1 MISNNTTNF
10 QSVFKEFVQSYLEK
24 DVGTSDKDWLKNKL
38 KQESLDLTDEA
49 LDQLSSELAGGV
61 VSFNETL
68 ASIDNSRKQG
78 QKAEAWLATKAEES
92 TKNVTVDELQAVE
105 GFLQG
110 SNDRLLRSLKAAE
123 QVKSIAKTSVEVVA
137 EQILLDDFNRS
148 SADSNARYEAAIDE
162 ASANSVYGR
171 NLFDLVVKDKFTGKP
186 LEHYQVMF
194 GKTVQETIDMI
205 AAADTAGQKFIVPK
219 EMVEE
224 VQKALP
230 GKAVLDRLGGSKLIN
245 LASNPLSSK
254 IIEKCLTG
262 ELPSV
267 INQISSADSGTLIK
281 SIANNAVASGVLS
294 SGMLDGL
301 EKVVGKKV
309 INDFGGRELLEQA
322 LLSGNTEGIKVA
334 ASGALAT
341 CVNKGLVKALPA
353 NTPGIV
359 VSGLASAGIENIK
372 VLSQVAS
379 GKMTM
384 PEALNRMG
392 DMNLAMAY
400 EFVWGKYAKK
410 VAALALNYI
419 PVVGPIVSTLVSVG
433 TLPLVGEKVRSLVF
447 QGLKKVVPV
456 VKTVARKAYNTVKS
470 VCSKVKN
477 FVCNFLSW

>member
-1 MISNNTTNF
+1 MEKITNNF
-10 QSVFKEFVQSYLEK
+10 YPIFKDFLQSYLEK

-38 KQESLDLTDEA
+38 KQESLNLTDEA

-171 NLFDLVVKDKFTGKP
+171 NFFDLVVKDKFTGKP

-230 GKAVLDRLGGSKLIN
+230 GRAVLDRLGGSKLIN

-309 INDFGGRELLEQA
+309 IHDFGGRELLEQA

-419 PVVGPIVSTLVSVG
+419 PVVGPIVSTLVSAG

>member
-1 MISNNTTNF
+1 MEKITNNFNPL
-10 QSVFKEFVQSYLEK
+10 FKDFLQSYLEK
-24 DVGTSDKDWLKNKL
+24 DAGISDKDWLKEKL
-38 KQESLDLTDEA
+38 KQESLNLTDEA
-49 LDQLSSELAGGV
+49 LEQLSSELAGGV

-171 NLFDLVVKDKFTGKP
+171 NFFDLVVKDKFTGKP

-224 VQKALP
+224 VKKALP
-230 GKAVLDRLGGSKLIN
+230 GRAVLDRLGGSKLIN

-334 ASGALAT
+334 ASGTLAT

-419 PVVGPIVSTLVSVG
+419 PVVGPIVSTLVSAG

>member
-1 MISNNTTNF
+1 MEKITNNFNPI
-10 QSVFKEFVQSYLEK
+10 FKDFLQSYLEK

-38 KQESLDLTDEA
+38 KQESLNLTDEA

-78 QKAEAWLATKAEES
+78 EKAEAWLATKAEES

-123 QVKSIAKTSVEVVA
+123 QVKSVAKTSVEVVA

-171 NLFDLVVKDKFTGKP
+171 NFFDLVVKDKFTGKP

-230 GKAVLDRLGGSKLIN
+230 GRAVLDRLGGSKLIN

-419 PVVGPIVSTLVSVG
+419 PVVGPIVSTLVTAG

>member
-1 MISNNTTNF
+1 MEKITNNFNPI
-10 QSVFKEFVQSYLEK
+10 FKDFFQSYLEK
-24 DVGTSDKDWLKNKL
+24 DAGISDKDWLKEKL
-38 KQESLDLTDEA
+38 KQESLNLTDEA
-49 LDQLSSELAGGV
+49 LEKLSSELAGGV

-68 ASIDNSRKQG
+68 ASIDNGRKQG
-78 QKAEAWLATKAEES
+78 QDAEAWLATKAEES

-162 ASANSVYGR
+162 ASVNSVYGR

-230 GKAVLDRLGGSKLIN
+230 GRAVLDRLGGSKLIN
-245 LASNPLSSK
+245 LASNPLSNK

-334 ASGALAT
+334 ASGALAS

-419 PVVGPIVSTLVSVG
+419 PVVGPIVSTLVSAG

-477 FVCNFLSW
+477 FVCNLFSW

>member
-1 MISNNTTNF
+1 MDAK
-10 QSVFKEFVQSYLEK
+10 QSSPIFEDFLQSYLEK

-38 KQESLDLTDEA
+38 KQESLNLTDEA

-171 NLFDLVVKDKFTGKP
+171 NFFDLVVKDKFTGKP

-230 GKAVLDRLGGSKLIN
+230 GRAVLDRLGGSKLIN

-419 PVVGPIVSTLVSVG
+419 PVVGPIVSTLVSAG

>member
-1 MISNNTTNF
+1 MEKITNNFNPI
-10 QSVFKEFVQSYLEK
+10 FKDFLQSYLEK

-38 KQESLDLTDEA
+38 KQESLNLTDEA

-171 NLFDLVVKDKFTGKP
+171 NFFDLVVKDKFTGKP

-230 GKAVLDRLGGSKLIN
+230 GRAVLDRLGGSKLIN

-267 INQISSADSGTLIK
+267 IDQISSADSGTLIK

-301 EKVVGKKV
+301 EKVVGKKG

-419 PVVGPIVSTLVSVG
+419 PVVGPIVSTLVSAG

>member
-1 MISNNTTNF
+1 MEKITNNFNPL
-10 QSVFKEFVQSYLEK
+10 FKDFLKSYLEK
-24 DVGTSDKDWLKNKL
+24 DAGISDKDWLKEKL
-38 KQESLDLTDEA
+38 KQESLNLTDEA
-49 LDQLSSELAGGV
+49 LEQLSSELAGGV

-68 ASIDNSRKQG
+68 ASIDNGRKQG
-78 QKAEAWLATKAEES
+78 QNTEAWLATKAEES

-379 GKMTM
+379 GKMSM

-419 PVVGPIVSTLVSVG
+419 PVVGPIVSTLVTAG

-477 FVCNFLSW
+477 FVCNLFSW

>member
-1 MISNNTTNF
+1 MEKITNNFNPI
-10 QSVFKEFVQSYLEK
+10 FKDFLQSYLEK

-38 KQESLDLTDEA
+38 KQESLNLTDEA

-61 VSFNETL
+61 VCFNETL

-110 SNDRLLRSLKAAE
+110 SNDRLLRSLKVAE

-171 NLFDLVVKDKFTGKP
+171 NFFDLVVKDKFTGKP

-230 GKAVLDRLGGSKLIN
+230 GRAVLDRLGGSKLIN

-353 NTPGIV
+353 STPGIV

-419 PVVGPIVSTLVSVG
+419 PVVGPIVSTLVSAG

>member
-1 MISNNTTNF
+1 MEKITNNFNPI
-10 QSVFKEFVQSYLEK
+10 FKDFLQSYLEK

-38 KQESLDLTDEA
+38 KQESLNLTDEA

-78 QKAEAWLATKAEES
+78 EKAEAWLATKAEES

-171 NLFDLVVKDKFTGKP
+171 NFFDLVVKDKFTGKP

-230 GKAVLDRLGGSKLIN
+230 GRAVLDRLGGSKLIN

-419 PVVGPIVSTLVSVG
+419 PVVGPIVSTLVSAG

>member
-1 MISNNTTNF
+1 MDVK
-10 QSVFKEFVQSYLEK
+10 QSSPIFEDFLQSYLEK
-24 DVGTSDKDWLKNKL
+24 DAGISDKDWLKNKL
-38 KQESLDLTDEA
+38 KQESLNLTDEA

-78 QKAEAWLATKAEES
+78 QNAEAWLATKAEES

-123 QVKSIAKTSVEVVA
+123 QMKSIAKTSVEVVA

-230 GKAVLDRLGGSKLIN
+230 GRAVLDRLGGSKLIN

-267 INQISSADSGTLIK
+267 INQISAADSGTFIK

-372 VLSQVAS
+372 VLSQVES

-419 PVVGPIVSTLVSVG
+419 PVVGPIVSKLVAAG
-433 TLPLVGEKVRSLVF
+433 TLPVVGEKVRSLVF

-477 FVCNFLSW
+477 FVCNLLSW

>member
-1 MISNNTTNF
+1 MEKITNNFNPI
-10 QSVFKEFVQSYLEK
+10 FKDFLQSYLEK

-38 KQESLDLTDEA
+38 KQESLNLTDEA

-162 ASANSVYGR
+162 ASASSVYGR

-205 AAADTAGQKFIVPK
+205 AAADTAGQKFIVPQ

-419 PVVGPIVSTLVSVG
+419 PVVGPIVSTLVTAG

-477 FVCNFLSW
+477 FVCNLFSW

>member
-1 MISNNTTNF
+1 MEKITNNFNPI
-10 QSVFKEFVQSYLEK
+10 FKDFLQSYLEK

-38 KQESLDLTDEA
+38 KQESLNLTDEA

-171 NLFDLVVKDKFTGKP
+171 NFFDLVVKDKFTGKP

-230 GKAVLDRLGGSKLIN
+230 GRAVLDRLGGSKLIN

-419 PVVGPIVSTLVSVG
+419 PVVGPIVSTLVFAG

>member
-1 MISNNTTNF
+1 MDAK
-10 QSVFKEFVQSYLEK
+10 QSSPIFEDFLQSYLEK

-38 KQESLDLTDEA
+38 KQESLNLTDEA

-171 NLFDLVVKDKFTGKP
+171 NFFDLVVKDKFTGKP

-230 GKAVLDRLGGSKLIN
+230 GRAVLDRLGGSKLIN

-262 ELPSV
+262 ELPSI

-419 PVVGPIVSTLVSVG
+419 PVVGPIVSTLVSAG

-477 FVCNFLSW
+477 FVCNLLSW

>member
-1 MISNNTTNF
+1 MEKITNNFNPI
-10 QSVFKEFVQSYLEK
+10 FKDFLQSYLEK

-38 KQESLDLTDEA
+38 KQESLNLTDEA

-110 SNDRLLRSLKAAE
+110 SNDRLLRSLKVAE

-171 NLFDLVVKDKFTGKP
+171 NFFDLVVKDKFTGKP

-230 GKAVLDRLGGSKLIN
+230 GRAVLDRLGGSKLIN

-419 PVVGPIVSTLVSVG
+419 PVVGPIVSTLVSAG

-477 FVCNFLSW
+477 FVCNFLS

>member
-1 MISNNTTNF
+1 MEKITNNFNPI
-10 QSVFKEFVQSYLEK
+10 FKDFLQSYLEK

-38 KQESLDLTDEA
+38 KQESLNLTDEA

-171 NLFDLVVKDKFTGKP
+171 NFFDLVVKDKFTGKP

-230 GKAVLDRLGGSKLIN
+230 GRAVLDRLGGSKLIN

-341 CVNKGLVKALPA
+341 CVNNGLVKALPA

-419 PVVGPIVSTLVSVG
+419 PVVGPIVSTLVSAG

>member
-1 MISNNTTNF
+1 MEKITNNFNPL
-10 QSVFKEFVQSYLEK
+10 FKDFLKSYLEK
-24 DVGTSDKDWLKNKL
+24 DAGISDKDWLKEKL
-38 KQESLDLTDEA
+38 KQESLNLTDEA
-49 LDQLSSELAGGV
+49 LEQLSSELAGGV

-68 ASIDNSRKQG
+68 ASIDNGRKQG
-78 QKAEAWLATKAEES
+78 QNTEAWLATKAEES

-219 EMVEE
+219 EMV
-224 VQKALP
+224 ALP

-419 PVVGPIVSTLVSVG
+419 PVVGPIVSTLVTAG

-477 FVCNFLSW
+477 FVCNLFSW

>member
-1 MISNNTTNF
+1 MEKITNNFNPI
-10 QSVFKEFVQSYLEK
+10 FKDFLQSYLEK

-38 KQESLDLTDEA
+38 KQESLNLTDEA
-49 LDQLSSELAGGV
+49 LDQFSAELAGGV

-78 QKAEAWLATKAEES
+78 EKAEAWLATKAEES

-171 NLFDLVVKDKFTGKP
+171 NFFDLVVKDKFTGKP

-230 GKAVLDRLGGSKLIN
+230 GRAVLDRLGGSKLIN

-419 PVVGPIVSTLVSVG
+419 PVVGPIVSTLVSAG

>member
-1 MISNNTTNF
+1 MEKITNNFNPI
-10 QSVFKEFVQSYLEK
+10 FKDFLQSYLEK

-38 KQESLDLTDEA
+38 KQESLNLTDEA

-171 NLFDLVVKDKFTGKP
+171 NFFDLVVKDKFTGKP

-230 GKAVLDRLGGSKLIN
+230 GRAVLDRLGGSKLIN

-419 PVVGPIVSTLVSVG
+419 PVVGPIVSTLVSAG
-433 TLPLVGEKVRSLVF
+433 TLPLVGEKVRSSVF

>member
-1 MISNNTTNF
+1 MEKITNNFNPI
-10 QSVFKEFVQSYLEK
+10 FKDFLQSYLEK

-38 KQESLDLTDEA
+38 KQESLNLTDEA
-49 LDQLSSELAGGV
+49 LDQLSAELAGGV

-171 NLFDLVVKDKFTGKP
+171 NFFDLVVKDKFTGKP

-230 GKAVLDRLGGSKLIN
+230 GRAVLDRLGGSKLIN

-410 VAALALNYI
+410 FAALALNYI
-419 PVVGPIVSTLVSVG
+419 PVVGPIVSTLVSAG

>member
-1 MISNNTTNF
+1 MEKITNNFNPI
-10 QSVFKEFVQSYLEK
+10 FKDFLQSYLEK

-38 KQESLDLTDEA
+38 KQESLNLTDEA

-171 NLFDLVVKDKFTGKP
+171 NFFDLVVKDKFTGKP

-230 GKAVLDRLGGSKLIN
+230 GRAVLDRLGGSKLIN

-281 SIANNAVASGVLS
+281 SIANNAVVSGVLS

-419 PVVGPIVSTLVSVG
+419 PVVGPIVSTLVSAG

>member
-1 MISNNTTNF
+1 MEKITNNFNPL
-10 QSVFKEFVQSYLEK
+10 FKDFLKSYLEK
-24 DVGTSDKDWLKNKL
+24 DAGISDKDWLKEKL
-38 KQESLDLTDEA
+38 KQESLNLPDEA
-49 LDQLSSELAGGV
+49 LEQLSSELAGGV

-68 ASIDNSRKQG
+68 ASIDNGRKQG
-78 QKAEAWLATKAEES
+78 QNTEAWLATKAEES

-230 GKAVLDRLGGSKLIN
+230 GRAVLDRLGGSKLIN

-419 PVVGPIVSTLVSVG
+419 PVVGPIVSTLVSAG

-477 FVCNFLSW
+477 FVCNLLSW

>member
-1 MISNNTTNF
+1 MEKITNNFNPI
-10 QSVFKEFVQSYLEK
+10 FKDFLQSYLEK

-38 KQESLDLTDEA
+38 KQESLNLTDEA

-92 TKNVTVDELQAVE
+92 TKNVTVDELRAVE

-110 SNDRLLRSLKAAE
+110 SNDRLLRSLKVAE

-171 NLFDLVVKDKFTGKP
+171 NFFDLVVKDKFTGKP

-230 GKAVLDRLGGSKLIN
+230 GRAVLDRLGGSKLIN

-419 PVVGPIVSTLVSVG
+419 PVVGPIVSTLVSAG

>member
-1 MISNNTTNF
+1 MEKITNNFNPI
-10 QSVFKEFVQSYLEK
+10 FKDFLQSYLEK

-38 KQESLDLTDEA
+38 KQESLNLTDEA
-49 LDQLSSELAGGV
+49 LDQLGSELAGGV

-78 QKAEAWLATKAEES
+78 QKAEVWLATKAEES

-171 NLFDLVVKDKFTGKP
+171 NFFDLVVKDKFTGKP

-230 GKAVLDRLGGSKLIN
+230 GRAVLDRLGGSKLIN

-419 PVVGPIVSTLVSVG
+419 PVVGPIVSTLVSAG

>member
-1 MISNNTTNF
+1 MEKITNNFNPI
-10 QSVFKEFVQSYLEK
+10 FKDFLQSYLEK

-38 KQESLDLTDEA
+38 KQESLNLTDEA

-105 GFLQG
+105 GFLQV
-110 SNDRLLRSLKAAE
+110 SNDRLLRSLKVAE

-171 NLFDLVVKDKFTGKP
+171 NFFDLVVKDKFTGKP

-230 GKAVLDRLGGSKLIN
+230 GRAVLDRLGGSKLIN

-410 VAALALNYI
+410 VAALALNHI
-419 PVVGPIVSTLVSVG
+419 PVVGPIVSTLVSAG

-477 FVCNFLSW
+477 FVCIFLSW

>member
-1 MISNNTTNF
+1 MEKITNNFNPI
-10 QSVFKEFVQSYLEK
+10 FKDFFQSYLEK
-24 DVGTSDKDWLKNKL
+24 DAGISDKDWLKEKL
-38 KQESLDLTDEA
+38 KQESLNLTDEA
-49 LDQLSSELAGGV
+49 LEKLSSELAGGV

-68 ASIDNSRKQG
+68 ASIDNGRKQG
-78 QKAEAWLATKAEES
+78 QDAEAWLATKAGES
-92 TKNVTVDELQAVE
+92 AKNVTVDELQAVE

-123 QVKSIAKTSVEVVA
+123 QVKSVAKTSVEVVA

-148 SADSNARYEAAIDE
+148 SADNNARYEAAIDE
-162 ASANSVYGR
+162 ANASSVYGR

-205 AAADTAGQKFIVPK
+205 AAADTAGQKFIVPQ

-230 GKAVLDRLGGSKLIN
+230 GRAVLDRLGGSKLIN
-245 LASNPLSSK
+245 FASNPLSSK

-419 PVVGPIVSTLVSVG
+419 PVVGPIVSTLVTAG

-477 FVCNFLSW
+477 FVCNLFSW

>member
-1 MISNNTTNF
+1 MEKITNNFNPL
-10 QSVFKEFVQSYLEK
+10 FKDFLQSYLEK
-24 DVGTSDKDWLKNKL
+24 DAGISDKDWLKEKL
-38 KQESLDLTDEA
+38 KQESLNLTDEA
-49 LDQLSSELAGGV
+49 LEQLSSELAGGV

-68 ASIDNSRKQG
+68 ASIDNGRKQG
-78 QKAEAWLATKAEES
+78 QNVEAWLETKAGES
-92 TKNVTVDELQAVE
+92 AKNVTVDELQAVE

-123 QVKSIAKTSVEVVA
+123 QVKSVAKTSVEVVA

-162 ASANSVYGR
+162 ANASSVYGR

-309 INDFGGRELLEQA
+309 INDFGGRALLEQA

-419 PVVGPIVSTLVSVG
+419 PVVGPIVSTLVSAG

-477 FVCNFLSW
+477 FVCNLFSW

>member
-1 MISNNTTNF
+1 MEKITNNFNPI
-10 QSVFKEFVQSYLEK
+10 FKDFLQSYLEK

-38 KQESLDLTDEA
+38 KQESLNLTDEA

-137 EQILLDDFNRS
+137 EQILLDDVNRS

-171 NLFDLVVKDKFTGKP
+171 NFFDLVVKDKFTGKP

-230 GKAVLDRLGGSKLIN
+230 GRAVLDRLGGSKLIN

-419 PVVGPIVSTLVSVG
+419 PVVGPIVSTLVSAG

>member
-1 MISNNTTNF
+1 MDAK
-10 QSVFKEFVQSYLEK
+10 QSSPIFEDFLQSYLEK

-38 KQESLDLTDEA
+38 KQESLNLTDEA

-171 NLFDLVVKDKFTGKP
+171 NFFDLVVKDKFTGKP

-224 VQKALP
+224 VKKALP
-230 GKAVLDRLGGSKLIN
+230 GRAVLDRLGGSKLIN

-419 PVVGPIVSTLVSVG
+419 PVVGPIVSTLVSAG

>member
-1 MISNNTTNF
+1 MEKITNNFNPI
-10 QSVFKEFVQSYLEK
+10 FKDFLQSYLEK

-38 KQESLDLTDEA
+38 KQESLNLTDEA
-49 LDQLSSELAGGV
+49 LDQLSAELAGGV

-171 NLFDLVVKDKFTGKP
+171 NFFDLVVKDKFTGKP

-230 GKAVLDRLGGSKLIN
+230 GRAVLDRLGGSKLIN

-419 PVVGPIVSTLVSVG
+419 PVVGPIVSTLVSAG